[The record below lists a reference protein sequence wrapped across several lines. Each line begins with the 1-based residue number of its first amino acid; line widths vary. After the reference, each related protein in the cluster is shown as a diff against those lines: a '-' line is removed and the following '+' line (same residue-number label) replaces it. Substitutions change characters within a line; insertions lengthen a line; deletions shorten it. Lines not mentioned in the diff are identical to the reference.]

1 MNATTLHKN
10 EYSFGLLGFPLDH
23 SLSPVLHHTALKCH
37 NLKGKYHLFPVDQN
51 DFHLSIPQQL
61 IRIRS
66 GELDGLNVTIP
77 YKQKVIQY
85 LDELTPAADAIG
97 AVNTI
102 YVDNN
107 KLFGHNTDAGGF
119 KRDLESLNID
129 HQAGNILVLGAGG
142 AARAVVYSLLRSD
155 SRVIICARR
164 TEQANQIKLDFES
177 KVLTNHLHIIELSEE
192 SLTSNLN
199 EVFLIINTTP
209 LGMSPNTNRC
219 PWPEN
224 LIFPPDACLYDLI
237 YNPLKTKLM
246 QIATISGARAYNGL
260 GMLIEQAAMAFFTW
274 TGLDP
279 DKDKMREAALNA
291 LA

>member
-1 MNATTLHKN
+1 MNATTWHKN

-23 SLSPVLHHTALKCH
+23 SLSPVLHHTALKCL

-61 IRIRS
+61 MRIRS

-77 YKQKVIQY
+77 YKQSVIQY
-85 LDELTPAADAIG
+85 LDELTPAANAIG

-107 KLFGHNTDAGGF
+107 KLLGHNTDAGGF

-129 HQAGNILVLGAGG
+129 YQAGNILVLGAGG
-142 AARAVVYSLLRSD
+142 AARAVAYSLLRSD
-155 SRVIICARR
+155 CRVIICARR

-192 SLTSNLN
+192 SLISNLS

-224 LIFPPDACLYDLI
+224 LCFPPDACLYDLI

-246 QIATISGARAYNGL
+246 HIATISGALAYNGL

-274 TGLDP
+274 TGLYP
-279 DKDKMREAALNA
+279 DRDKMRKAALNA